1 MKLKKLKV
9 KKYKNL
15 IDFEVNFESGEGL
28 SILIGNN
35 GSGKS
40 NVLEAI
46 SGIFA
51 NAYSAKAIHKFVYT
65 LTYEM
70 KGKEVKLE
78 QTIYRCQYYVDG
90 KVTAIKEFAG
100 MIAEHTSTPI
110 EFYDERLSTVSA
122 HRFLSEGMGVK
133 AKKHKN
139 IVDSLAAEIIL
150 QSYMDSKRK
159 TNLS

>member
-1 MKLKKLKV
+1 MKLKKLKI

-15 IDFEVNFESGEGL
+15 IDFDINFEAGQGL

-51 NAYSAKAIHKFVYT
+51 NAYLAKAIHKFVYS
-65 LTYEM
+65 LTYEIR
-70 KGKEVKLE
+70 GKEVKLE

-90 KVTAIKEFAG
+90 KVTAVKDLASQGLLPTNVIALYSGEDKRWWHNYYEPFYFKFARD
-100 MIAEHTSTPI
+100 INA
-110 EFYDERLSTVSA
+110 
-122 HRFLSEGMGVK
+122 GVG
-133 AKKHKN
+133 N
-139 IVDSLAAEIIL
+139 
-150 QSYMDSKRK
+150 
-159 TNLS
+159 NLSPKMYYINKYYWDKKDCFY